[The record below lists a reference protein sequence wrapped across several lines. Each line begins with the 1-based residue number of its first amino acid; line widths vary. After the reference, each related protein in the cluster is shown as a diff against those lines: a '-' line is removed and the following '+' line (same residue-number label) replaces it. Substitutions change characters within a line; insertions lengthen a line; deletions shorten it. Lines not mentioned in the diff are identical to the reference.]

1 MNVRTTTAAA
11 LLAGA
16 TVLAALSAQ
25 ATTWYFAGDTSLSTP
40 LNDSVGAVRGVI
52 NPAAWVD
59 GSGNRATAFN
69 ADDTYILRN
78 NAQLRLTTPSGT
90 TGDTFAGGLLQVG
103 DTAVSGNNR
112 IGHPNLDGN
121 ETSFPNGIS
130 FVFGY
135 FRVSYSQYNVI
146 ALRDTV
152 LHADAGISVLSSDS
166 DPFSIFCRADQTD
179 SSKFSNRRLLIDAP
193 FSSESDAALA
203 IGSYAASHGTNF
215 TVAITGDCSDY
226 EGKIVVRTALTTVP
240 FGEWDTCLMLGDT
253 TVDGTIQV
261 NARTA
266 IEARK
271 GVNTHYTYQSADVAE
286 CTVGTLELAANSV
299 IVVSGDTTTP
309 TNGIIHARD
318 SLSVT
323 APVAV
328 NVKYDP
334 RIPSTNKV
342 TILTAPASS
351 NLDASDFVLRLD
363 TFIPASHYSLAVE
376 NDGVTKSL
384 VATFEPM
391 VRQISNYANEST
403 KEKAI
408 GSFPE
413 GYSSLTN
420 AAAWSDGLVPSDTHA
435 PAHYFSEKNLR
446 TLVAQSS
453 DYDFPGLSFTKAGSQ
468 LTLFTKSFRV
478 PEFTAFG
485 NPVIWTG
492 AWTDSTIVADTFNAV
507 SGTID
512 LGAYCDKTLTID
524 AEIVGAA
531 DLLLHGVSS
540 TSASQGNYV
549 LTGLNTNFTGNIT
562 VAHRE
567 QKDGRWDFG
576 THFQTLYVNDG
587 RNLGGA
593 KETFDANALTI
604 KDMARLAVTNAD
616 VTLAAGLNRGLCIE
630 GIGRI
635 YVQEPGALTVNWP
648 RRIHGTMFKE
658 GNGTLALGGD
668 GAHADVYIDGGQSAD
683 ATNRLFVVT
692 NGYVKALSAGCVDGL
707 TVSLAANATTGL
719 KLDYTTA
726 DAELAQFGFKNV
738 ATDTPFEGT
747 IDVIIE
753 NYSREAYDAVKRRK
767 LGLITVKTTAA
778 DGVAS
783 SLNLH
788 RDGLGSVAIER
799 ADDAGTGYTTFSAV
813 FSPGLTIVFR

>member
-1 MNVRTTTAAA
+1 M
-11 LLAGA
+11 
-16 TVLAALSAQ
+16 
-25 ATTWYFAGDTSLSTP
+25 
-40 LNDSVGAVRGVI
+40 RGVV

-59 GSGNRATAFN
+59 GSGNRATAFS
-69 ADDTYILRN
+69 AGDKYVLRN
-78 NAQLRLTTPSGT
+78 NAQLRLTNN
-90 TGDTFAGGLLQVG
+90 DTFAGGPIQFG
-103 DTAVSGNNR
+103 DMSLSGNNR
-112 IGHPNLDGN
+112 IGRPNLDG
-121 ETSFPNGIS
+121 TPASFPNGIS
-130 FVFGY
+130 FASGY
-135 FRVSYSQYNVI
+135 FRVSFNFKDTI
-146 ALRDTV
+146 AMRDTV

-309 TNGIIHARD
+309 TNGIIHVRD

-328 NVKYDP
+328 NIKYDP
-334 RIPSTNKV
+334 RIATTNKV

-351 NLDASDFVLRLD
+351 NLDASDFVLGFD
-363 TFIPASHYSLAVE
+363 TTSPVFHYSFTVE
-376 NDGVTKSL
+376 NDGETKSL
-384 VATFEPM
+384 VAVFEPM
-391 VRQISNYANEST
+391 VKQISNYGKEST

-408 GSFPE
+408 DSFPE

-420 AAAWSDGLVPSDTHA
+420 AAAWSDGLVPSAEHA
-435 PAHYFSEKNLR
+435 PAHYYSARNLR
-446 TLVAQSS
+446 TLVAANSY
-453 DYDFPGLSFTKAGSQ
+453 YDFPGLSFTKAGAQ

-478 PEFTAFG
+478 PEFIAIGTQ
-485 NPVIWTG
+485 VIWTG
-492 AWTDSTIVADTFNAV
+492 AWTDSTIVADRFEAV
-507 SGTID
+507 SGTIC
-512 LGAYCDKTLTID
+512 LGAYCGKTLTID
-524 AEIVGAA
+524 AEIVGGA
-531 DLLLHGVSS
+531 DLLIRGVSS

-562 VAHRE
+562 VE
-567 QKDGRWDFG
+567 QLEKNSGRWDFD
-576 THFQTLYVNDG
+576 THFQTLNVEDG

-593 KETFDANALTI
+593 KAEFDSRALAIT
-604 KDMARLAVTNAD
+604 DMARLAVTNAD
-616 VTLAAGLNRGLCIE
+616 VTLESGLNRGLCIE
-630 GIGRI
+630 GIGRL

-668 GAHADVYIDGGQSAD
+668 GVNADVYIDGGQSAD

-692 NGYVKALSAGCVDGL
+692 NGFVKALSAGCVDGL

-726 DAELAQFGFKNV
+726 DADLAQFGFKNV
-738 ATDTPFEGT
+738 ATDTPFVGA
-747 IDVIIE
+747 IDVIVE
-753 NYSREAYDAVKRRK
+753 NYSREAYDTVKRRK

-778 DGVAS
+778 DGVENH
-783 SLNLH
+783 LNLH

-799 ADDAGTGYTTFSAV
+799 ADDAGTGNTTFSAV

>member
-1 MNVRTTTAAA
+1 MNIRTTTAAA

-103 DTAVSGNNR
+103 DTTMSGNNR
-112 IGHPNLDGN
+112 MGHPNLDGN
-121 ETSFPNGIS
+121 EASFPNGIS

-135 FRVSYSQYNVI
+135 FRVSYNQNSVI

-309 TNGIIHARD
+309 TNGIIHVRD

-328 NVKYDP
+328 RIKYDP
-334 RIPSTNKV
+334 RIPTTNKV

-351 NLDASDFVLRLD
+351 NLDASDFVLGID
-363 TFIPASHYSLAVE
+363 TATPVSHYSFAVE
-376 NDGVTKSL
+376 NDSETKSL
-384 VATFEPM
+384 VAVFEPM
-391 VRQISNYANEST
+391 VKQISNYGKEST

-408 GSFPE
+408 DSFPE

-420 AAAWSDGLVPSDTHA
+420 AAAWSDGLVPSAEHA
-435 PAHYFSEKNLR
+435 PAHYYSARNLR
-446 TLVAQSS
+446 TLVAANS
-453 DYDFPGLSFTKAGSQ
+453 DYDFPGLSFTKAGAQ

-478 PEFTAFG
+478 PEFIAIGTQ
-485 NPVIWTG
+485 VIWTG
-492 AWTDSTIVADTFNAV
+492 AWTDSAIVADRFEAV
-507 SGTID
+507 SGTIC
-512 LGAYCDKTLTID
+512 LGAYCGKTLTID
-524 AEIVGAA
+524 AEIVGVA
-531 DLLLHGVSS
+531 DFLLRGVSS

-562 VAHRE
+562 VE
-567 QKDGRWDFG
+567 QLEKNSGRWDFD
-576 THFQTLYVNDG
+576 THFQTLYVEDG

-593 KETFDANALTI
+593 KAEFDSRALAIT
-604 KDMARLAVTNAD
+604 DMARLAVTNAD
-616 VTLAAGLNRGLCIE
+616 VTLESGLNRGLCIE
-630 GIGRI
+630 GIGRL
-635 YVQEPGALTVNWP
+635 YVDESGSLAVNWP
-648 RRIHGTMFKE
+648 VRVQGTMFKE
-658 GNGTLALGGD
+658 GTGTLALGGEMT
-668 GAHADVYIDGGQSAD
+668 VIGGQSAD